1 MLHCL
6 RMILAVTNEFSQ
18 ALEKKDQDI
27 ENAMSLLKTL
37 KE

>member
-1 MLHCL
+1 
-6 RMILAVTNEFSQ
+6 MILAVTNEFSQ